1 MTPIGPKNRAPDH
14 GVGEPGLP
22 QPRRLH
28 ACGRGKS
35 LLLPGRGVK
44 GRRVSLQASRCSS
57 GRSAGLRP
65 SDARRAR
72 YRGSACSHS
81 RQATER
87 LSDNRRAREP
97 APVAGLRPPQERLKL
112 RLWHP
117 GSRLESRRRVALPAF
132 CDTFGSGAGLYRCMS
147 AAVRGC
153 YYQRLS
159 RSSNRLRTRLRLRRC
174 LGRPSGGAM
183 PLPEPCCAQGWG
195 IGALGHCPKESA
207 RRSSSLPSNQ
217 ALYP

>member
-1 MTPIGPKNRAPDH
+1 MTPIGPKNRPPDH

-44 GRRVSLQASRCSS
+44 GRRVSHQASRCSS

-87 LSDNRRAREP
+87 LSDSRRARP
-97 APVAGLRPPQERLKL
+97 VPVAGLRPPQERLKL

-117 GSRLESRRRVALPAF
+117 GSRLESQRRVALPAF
-132 CDTFGSGAGLYRCMS
+132 CDTRLNRLHTVASTVARARGLKPASGAG
-147 AAVRGC
+147 
-153 YYQRLS
+153 S
-159 RSSNRLRTRLRLRRC
+159 RSLTVALSHCRAATARSRGPVRNRL
-174 LGRPSGGAM
+174 
-183 PLPEPCCAQGWG
+183 
-195 IGALGHCPKESA
+195 
-207 RRSSSLPSNQ
+207 
-217 ALYP
+217 